1 METQKPSISPLR
13 QRMIDD
19 MRMRKFGE
27 KTQLDYIRAV
37 RNFTKYLGRSP
48 DTATVEDLRNYQLHL
63 VDHGVSPASLN
74 SAISGLKFF
83 FNVTLDRPE
92 LVAKMQPVHLPRKL
106 PVILSP
112 EEVKRLIAAAGN
124 LKHQTALA
132 LAYAIGLRVNEVA
145 VLKVGDIDSQRMTLR
160 VEQDKKAIYRLLFD
174 VAAETLLTIAADS
187 KHLGA
192 RIGATLVLHTWGSAM
207 THHPHVHGI
216 VPGGGLS
223 PNGER
228 WVACRRG
235 FFLAVRVLSQ
245 LFRRRFIEELEKLHR
260 AGQLCFFGHDAGL
273 AEATAFA
280 RWLAP
285 LRASKWVAYA
295 KRPFAGPQAVLA
307 YLARYTHRVA
317 ISNRRLVRMDENGVT
332 FRWKDYR
339 AKGRTRQKTMT
350 LVPDEFMRRFL
361 LHVLPGGFHRI
372 RHYGLLANAERRR
385 QLTQVRKLLNAP
397 PPESVIDD
405 TPAVVSPTFICRCGG
420 GTMSVAEVILRR
432 QPIRAPP

>member
-1 METQKPSISPLR
+1 METQKPSMSPLR

-48 DTATVEDLRNYQLHL
+48 DTAAVEDLRNYQLHL
-63 VDHGVSPASLN
+63 VDQGVSPASLN

-192 RIGATLVLHTWGSAM
+192 RIGATLVLHPAQTTDPGTTMMA
-207 THHPHVHGI
+207 
-216 VPGGGLS
+216 VP
-223 PNGER
+223 
-228 WVACRRG
+228 
-235 FFLAVRVLSQ
+235 VL
-245 LFRRRFIEELEKLHR
+245 
-260 AGQLCFFGHDAGL
+260 
-273 AEATAFA
+273 
-280 RWLAP
+280 
-285 LRASKWVAYA
+285 Y
-295 KRPFAGPQAVLA
+295 
-307 YLARYTHRVA
+307 
-317 ISNRRLVRMDENGVT
+317 
-332 FRWKDYR
+332 
-339 AKGRTRQKTMT
+339 
-350 LVPDEFMRRFL
+350 
-361 LHVLPGGFHRI
+361 LHVRKSPSSASGIPMPRADGCRLLPDRPNLPI
-372 RHYGLLANAERRR
+372 
-385 QLTQVRKLLNAP
+385 QAP
-397 PPESVIDD
+397 PSATTSAGINANSLR
-405 TPAVVSPTFICRCGG
+405 PAEHQSLATTFITVELGIK
-420 GTMSVAEVILRR
+420 S
-432 QPIRAPP
+432 P